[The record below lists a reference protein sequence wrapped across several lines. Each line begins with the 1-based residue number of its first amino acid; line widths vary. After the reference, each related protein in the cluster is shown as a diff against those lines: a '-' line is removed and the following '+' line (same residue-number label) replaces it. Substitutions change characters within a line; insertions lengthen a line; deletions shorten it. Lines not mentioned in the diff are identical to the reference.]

1 MYYFLST
8 WQDIGNGAGVELLQ
22 FHLLWHG
29 PEPAAGQ
36 ALWVVGAIV
45 QHLPEVTPEPTPAV
59 DAALTVFSSLN
70 KAKEVQPTEK
80 PKMVK
85 TYLWDKIILLEV
97 YMLGSKGGLYDKT
110 FNHFHYLHLLIRHS
124 WTTSV
129 PPGSPTSFSWRSC
142 DQYRLVPSQREVKK
156 NAKRH

>member
-1 MYYFLST
+1 MHYFLST
-8 WQDIGNGAGVELLQ
+8 WQDAGNGAGVELQ

-29 PEPAAGQ
+29 PEPAAGH

-45 QHLPEVTPEPTPAV
+45 QHLPEVTPKPRPAV

-70 KAKEVQPTEK
+70 KAKEVPPTEK

-85 TYLWDKIILLEV
+85 IYLWDKIILLEV
-97 YMLGSKGGLYDKT
+97 YMLGSIVGLYKT
-110 FNHFHYLHLLIRHS
+110 FNHFHYLQQLIRHS

-129 PPGSPTSFSWRSC
+129 PPGSPTSFSWRCC
-142 DQYRLVPSQREVKK
+142 DHTDLCPVKG
-156 NAKRH
+156 R